1 MYVYMYIHT
10 HKVSLLDLI
19 CFHARRT
26 NSLLASFVVASMER
40 SPPSVITWLCLSAPP
55 QFHVFGS
62 NHLPH

>member
-1 MYVYMYIHT
+1 M
-10 HKVSLLDLI
+10 SLLDLI